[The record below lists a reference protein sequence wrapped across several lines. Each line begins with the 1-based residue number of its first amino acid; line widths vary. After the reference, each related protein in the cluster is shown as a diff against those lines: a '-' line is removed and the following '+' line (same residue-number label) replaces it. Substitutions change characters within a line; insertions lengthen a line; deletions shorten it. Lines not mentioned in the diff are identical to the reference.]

1 MTLYDYCVSFLD
13 YVDRNYPVTIYKLY
27 ESVLDDQF
35 YYELVYEGR
44 FEDIPLKYLR
54 YTFDNMLIEKS
65 NRCINFAV
73 YE

>member
-13 YVDRNYPVTIYKLY
+13 CVDRNHPVTIYKLY
-27 ESVLDDQF
+27 ESVFDDQV
-35 YYELVYEGR
+35 YYEPVYEGR

-54 YTFDNMLIEKS
+54 YTFDNMLIEES